1 MVIQGSAPDALAAP
15 LDIAVARAT
24 IPPASKNLE
33 YLVIPTP
40 ADRTEAIRPQ
50 QSLQEVMALHCL
62 LDETFKMRLS
72 CRS

>member
-1 MVIQGSAPDALAAP
+1 VVIQGSAPDALAAP

-40 ADRTEAIRPQ
+40 ADRTEAIRAQ
-50 QSLQEVMALHCL
+50 
-62 LDETFKMRLS
+62 
-72 CRS
+72 